1 MKNPINIARRA
12 MRSGLMSLLLF
23 SVLPVQAE
31 PLTVGGT
38 GAAMTAMRLLADEF
52 RKIRPEADI
61 RVLST
66 IGSGGAIK
74 GVKSGQVDL
83 GVSGRALHDDERDGK
98 IEAGEFVRSPFV
110 FVVARNNP
118 LGGLSAAELVDIYA
132 GRRVNWPDGSRLRL
146 ILRPSDDSDT
156 IFLRTGVSPAMTAAL
171 QAAEQRPGMLFAAT
185 DQNCADMLE
194 QTAGAFGVLT
204 LGQLTAERRAL
215 KPLALDGQ
223 TPTVKA
229 AASSRYPYVKSLYL
243 LTAPDAKPL
252 TRQFVAFVR
261 SARGR
266 ALLGELGFWAV
277 DN

>member
-1 MKNPINIARRA
+1 MKNSINITRRA

-38 GAAMTAMRLLADEF
+38 GAAMTAMQLLADEF
-52 RKIRPEADI
+52 RKTRPEADI
-61 RVLST
+61 RVLPAV
-66 IGSGGAIK
+66 GSSGAIK

-83 GVSGRALHDDERDGK
+83 GVSGRALRDGERDGR
-98 IEAGEFVRSPFV
+98 IEAAEFVRTPFV
-110 FVVARNNP
+110 FVVAKNNP

-146 ILRPSDDSDT
+146 ILRPADDSDSL
-156 IFLRTGVSPAMTAAL
+156 FLRTRFSPAMTAAL

-185 DQNCADMLE
+185 DQGCADMLE
-194 QTAGAFGVLT
+194 QTAGAFGALT
-204 LGQLTAERRAL
+204 LGQLTAEQRAL
-215 KPLALDGQ
+215 KPLAFDGQ
-223 TPTVKA
+223 APT
-229 AASSRYPYVKSLYL
+229 SSRYPYVKSLYL
-243 LTAPDAKPL
+243 LTAPDAKPQ

-261 SARGR
+261 SDRGR
-266 ALLGELGFWAV
+266 ALLGQLGFWSV